1 MSFNGKN
8 VSIEARKSDIF
19 FRGTAGVVVFL
30 LGRCLLNP
38 NLKIGVKIA
47 GDWLTCLRGSRSEIE
62 RVGACILEFQTICEV

>member
-1 MSFNGKN
+1 M
-8 VSIEARKSDIF
+8 
-19 FRGTAGVVVFL
+19 FL